1 MIHFTYSFTPT
12 GETYLSHT
20 HSETISI
27 PLGSY
32 AELDFTIGTC
42 PTLDPRDIIVV
53 SSSTRQ
59 PSVINDNQNVHVQLG
74 PLGPND
80 VGNVSILVPTRRQ
93 GYIEYNSVLNIEI
106 EGEYRQTLKMCIECC
121 FPIIYTTMIVTSIS

>member
-20 HSETISI
+20 HSETTSI

-42 PTLDPRDIIVV
+42 PTLNPNDIIVV

-59 PSVINDNQNVHVQLG
+59 PSVTNDNQNVHVQLG
-74 PLGPND
+74 PLGSD
-80 VGNVSILVPTRRQ
+80 DEGNVSILVPTIRQ
-93 GYIEYNSVLNIEI
+93 GYIEYNSVFNIEI
-106 EGEYRQTLKMCIECC
+106 EGEYRQTLKRC
-121 FPIIYTTMIVTSIS
+121 V